1 VCACVWGGV
10 CVCMR
15 VYVCTCV
22 ACLTGTHITL
32 VVPGL
37 DPDFVPPESP
47 PAVIFAVDLEV
58 DAAFGFKRLRPAG
71 RKNEFIGSCSSSSD
85 SDRHAH
91 VPSVF
96 GFRSFLGGITTA
108 NGKW

>member
-1 VCACVWGGV
+1 MCVCVGGGV
-10 CVCMR
+10 CVYACVR
-15 VYVCTCV
+15 VYVCRMFNRYAYYLGST
-22 ACLTGTHITL
+22 
-32 VVPGL
+32 GL

-47 PAVIFAVDLEV
+47 PSVIFAVDLEV